1 MTTASLKSDY
11 ENNKYVVAALDRS
24 MQLLEQLAVSPDVG
38 ISEIAKRT
46 GSTKTQAF
54 RLLHTLELRGYVR
67 KDPSTRTYALG
78 YRVLYLSEHVNRQTA
93 LIRIAQPHMR
103 ELTVLTGEN
112 VHLIVRDGL
121 HSVCIA
127 LEESEQPLRLYASVG
142 RFGPL
147 HAGGGST
154 VLLAHAPDEVQNEIL
169 SGNLEAYTPYTITDL
184 EDLRELLVN
193 VRRQDHHLAKE
204 DVDLGAYSVATPI
217 RDHSDNVIAALSV
230 AGPRSRLNAR
240 TQQLHTQGVIATAS
254 TISKEL
260 GGGSVCITS

>member
-1 MTTASLKSDY
+1 MTTVSPALERD
-11 ENNKYVVAALDRS
+11 ERYVVAALDRS
-24 MQLLEQLAVSPDVG
+24 MQLLEQLALSPDVG

-67 KDPSTRTYALG
+67 KDPNTRTYALG
-78 YRVLYLSEHVNRQTA
+78 YRILYLAEHINRQTV

-103 ELTVLTGEN
+103 ELTTRTGEN
-112 VHLIVRDGL
+112 VHLLVRDGL

-127 LEESEQPLRLYASVG
+127 LEESEQPVRLYASIG

-154 VLLAHAPDEVQNEIL
+154 ILLAHAPNELQNEIL
-169 SGNLEAYTPYTITDL
+169 SGNLTVYTPNTLTDP
-184 EDLRELLVN
+184 DMLREVLAY
-193 VRRQDHHLAKE
+193 VRQQGYHLAKE

-217 RDHSDNVIAALSV
+217 RDHSGDVIAALSV
-230 AGPRSRLNAR
+230 AGPRSRLNPK
-240 TQQLHTQGVIATAS
+240 TQQLHTQAVVETATVIS
-254 TISKEL
+254 REL
-260 GGGSVCITS
+260 GWQ

>member
-1 MTTASLKSDY
+1 VTTVSPALERD
-11 ENNKYVVAALDRS
+11 ERYVVAALDRS
-24 MQLLEQLAVSPDVG
+24 MQLLEQLALSPDVG

-67 KDPSTRTYALG
+67 KDPNTRTYALG
-78 YRVLYLSEHVNRQTA
+78 YRILYLAEHINRQTV

-103 ELTVLTGEN
+103 ELTTRTGEN
-112 VHLIVRDGL
+112 VHLLVRDGL

-127 LEESEQPLRLYASVG
+127 LEESEQPVRLYASIG

-154 VLLAHAPDEVQNEIL
+154 ILLAHAPNELQNEIL
-169 SGNLEAYTPYTITDL
+169 SGNLTVYTPNTLTDP
-184 EDLRELLVN
+184 DMLREVLAY
-193 VRRQDHHLAKE
+193 VRQQGYHLAKE

-217 RDHSDNVIAALSV
+217 RDHSGDVIAALSV
-230 AGPRSRLNAR
+230 AGPRSRLNPK
-240 TQQLHTQGVIATAS
+240 TQQLHTQAVVETATVIS
-254 TISKEL
+254 REL
-260 GGGSVCITS
+260 GWQ